1 MFNLSFNGK
10 DLGRFELSVPG
21 IHNIY
26 NASAAILASYVSDI
40 DLEVIRK
47 NIKSYNGVGRRF
59 EVKGSYNGAL
69 VVDDYAHHPTELKAT
84 LSAAKKLKKKGY
96 DVINVRGGMSAW
108 TGKVI

>member
-40 DLEVIRK
+40 DLEVI
-47 NIKSYNGVGRRF
+47 
-59 EVKGSYNGAL
+59 
-69 VVDDYAHHPTELKAT
+69 
-84 LSAAKKLKKKGY
+84 KKKY
-96 DVINVRGGMSAW
+96 KIL
-108 TGKVI
+108 

>member
-59 EVKGSYNGAL
+59 EVKGS
-69 VVDDYAHHPTELKAT
+69 
-84 LSAAKKLKKKGY
+84 
-96 DVINVRGGMSAW
+96 I
-108 TGKVI
+108 

>member
-47 NIKSYNGVGRRF
+47 NINKICS
-59 EVKGSYNGAL
+59 L
-69 VVDDYAHHPTELKAT
+69 DYRHPQKRWIIIL
-84 LSAAKKLKKKGY
+84 L
-96 DVINVRGGMSAW
+96 
-108 TGKVI
+108 